1 MKFLPLIVICCISL
15 TIAKSPSIKGLARQV
30 KKLTKELKNAKKDIK
45 DAEKD
50 IKKKA
55 SEKSLEVLL
64 ILSTTA
70 L

>member
-1 MKFLPLIVICCISL
+1 MKHLV
-15 TIAKSPSIKGLARQV
+15 KEV
-30 KKLTKELKNAKKDIK
+30 KKLAKALKNAKKDIK

-55 SEKSLEVLL
+55 SAKSLEVLL